1 MSTDQPCV
9 SGGAPMTRR
18 ALLGAGAVALAACR
32 ARPAERYGWKYVVVP
47 PGTHPGILFSKQEL
61 PALRRRARGK
71 TMAAAAY
78 RKVRE
83 LAHSPYDAELSIKEA
98 VGRPGEALARHLE
111 AMALVCQV
119 EEDEALGARA
129 IELFRR
135 TATGID
141 PVAFYREVD
150 ADFFATEH
158 WPKAFAV
165 AWDWLFGLMEPAVRA
180 EILESLE
187 AWNAALFD
195 HTESWWWRE
204 ASYNCG
210 AIPTGAQGMLLAAI
224 QAETQ
229 HPKFEHW
236 FSECFRKI
244 RDNYYRFTWRESG
257 ICTEGPGY
265 AHYHKNPTQF
275 AEAVR
280 RTGGPDI
287 IPQSGAVRAMH
298 YLRHQWMPQ
307 GGCGP
312 IGDNTGYGRRV
323 FQSIY
328 LHGIRELGDQAGLWT
343 FVNFT
348 DFERIN
354 PILIFL
360 FWPDGLEPVSPGTL
374 GLRTSAYFETDRHRA
389 GTVFARSRWDDEEA
403 AWFAFVTRYGEA
415 NHTHYDMNTFLFSA
429 FGEAFATHANI
440 FPYGHEHHGVDFE
453 HNIVIIDG
461 GGMPAADRRNSAG
474 DDGSLWGFL
483 TGLALGEFADY
494 VRGDA
499 HRSYKDRSVP
509 ASTPARRADRSIL
522 FAKQG
527 PNPYVVIADD
537 IQKDGN
543 EHDYWW
549 QWYTEA
555 LEITGTGIPG
565 DPFRIEGKKARCLV
579 ALLEPEKP
587 DFAFQGTK
595 GGTRRHPIE
604 LGLLRVKRRGVRVRY
619 LAAGVAFRKGAQEP
633 RIREGPQ
640 ISGPAGAASLVVE
653 GDGFRDI
660 VVWQPDEDR
669 AGRGKPLTCGLLET
683 DALMAMVRT
692 DLGGRIT
699 GYVMGEGTRLAF
711 GGRTLAEGPEA
722 FSVSAGPQGVFV
734 SGKRRAL
741 DAQPP
746 LPARGTVWLP
756 SASAA
761 VWADEERTGLTVG
774 GDGTVRIEPSGR
786 P

>member
-18 ALLGAGAVALAACR
+18 ALLGAGAAALAACR
-32 ARPAERYGWKYVVVP
+32 ARPAEAYRWKYVVVP
-47 PGTHPGILFSKQEL
+47 PGTHPGILFSEQEL
-61 PALRRRARGK
+61 PALRRRARGE

-78 RKVRE
+78 RKVRK
-83 LAHSPYDAELSIKEA
+83 LAQARHEAELSIKEA
-98 VGRPGEALARHLE
+98 VGRPGRELARHLE
-111 AMALVCQV
+111 ATALVYQV
-119 EEDEALGARA
+119 EEDLALGRRA
-129 IELFRR
+129 VELFRR

-141 PVAFYREVD
+141 PAEFYREVD
-150 ADFFATEH
+150 SDFFATEH

-165 AWDWLFGLMEPAVRA
+165 AWDWLYELMEPAVRA

-187 AWNAALFD
+187 AWNAALFE

-229 HPKFEHW
+229 HPKFQHW

-244 RDNYYRFTWRESG
+244 RDNYYPFTWRPSG

-280 RTGGPDI
+280 RTGGEDI
-287 IPQSGAVRAMH
+287 IPESGAVRAMH

-328 LHGIRELGDQAGLWT
+328 LHGVRELGDAAGLWT
-343 FVNFT
+343 WVNFT
-348 DFERIN
+348 EIDRIN

-360 FWPDGLEPVSPGTL
+360 FWPDGLEPISPGTL

-429 FGEAFATHANI
+429 FGEAFATHANV

-474 DDGSLWGFL
+474 DDGSLWGRL
-483 TGLALGEFADY
+483 TGLGLGEFADY

-499 HRSYKDRSVP
+499 HLSYKDRSVP
-509 ASTPARRADRSIL
+509 SSTPARRADRSIL

-527 PNPYVVIADD
+527 PNPYVVISDD

-555 LEITGTGIPG
+555 LEITGAGTPEA
-565 DPFRIEGKKARCLV
+565 PFRIEGEKARCLV
-579 ALLEPEKP
+579 TLLEPEKP
-587 DFAFQGTK
+587 EFTFQVVE
-595 GGTRRHPIE
+595 GGRRRRPLE
-604 LGLLRVKRRGVRVRY
+604 LGLLRVKRRGDRVRY
-619 LAAGVAFRKGAQEP
+619 VAAGVAFRNGAEEP
-633 RIREGPQ
+633 RVRRGAKIDG
-640 ISGPAGAASLVVE
+640 SAHAASLVIE
-653 GDGFRDI
+653 GDGFRDTI
-660 VVWQPDEDR
+660 VWQPDENRD
-669 AGRGKPLTCGLLET
+669 GRGKPLKCGPVET
-683 DALMAMVRT
+683 DALLAMVRT
-692 DLGGRIT
+692 DAGGKIA

-711 GGRTLAEGPEA
+711 GGRTLAEGPGA
-722 FSVSAGPQGVFV
+722 FSVSAGAEGVFV
-734 SGKRRAL
+734 SGKRRAQEAL
-741 DAQPP
+741 PP
-746 LPARGTVWLP
+746 VPPRGRVWLP
-756 SASAA
+756 QRPAE
-761 VWADEERTGLTVG
+761 VWIEERRADVAADQ
-774 GDGTVRIEPSGR
+774 DGMARIQPS
-786 P
+786 

>member
-1 MSTDQPCV
+1 MKTDDLSV
-9 SGGAPMTRR
+9 SGGRMTRR
-18 ALLGAGAVALAACR
+18 GLLVSGAGAVLAACG
-32 ARPAERYGWKYVVVP
+32 ARPAEPYRWKYVVVP

-61 PALRRRARGK
+61 PAMRRRARGE

-78 RKVRE
+78 RRVRE
-83 LAHSPYDAELSIKEA
+83 LAHGSYDAELSVEEA
-98 VGRPGEALARHLE
+98 VGRPGRELARRLE
-111 AMALVCQV
+111 AMALVYQV
-119 EEDEALGARA
+119 EEDEALGRRA
-129 IELFRR
+129 VELFRR

-141 PVAFYREVD
+141 PAAFYREVD
-150 ADFFATEH
+150 SDFFATEH

-165 AWDWLFGLMEPAVRA
+165 AWDWLYELMEPTVRA
-180 EILESLE
+180 EVLESLE
-187 AWNAALFD
+187 AWNEALFN
-195 HTESWWWRE
+195 HTESWWWRD

-224 QAETQ
+224 RAETR

-244 RDNYYRFTWRESG
+244 RDNYYPFTWRESG

-298 YLRHQWMPQ
+298 YLRHQWIPQ
-307 GGCGP
+307 GGCAP

-328 LHGIRELGDQAGLWT
+328 LHGIRELGDEAGLWT
-343 FVNFT
+343 WVNFT
-348 DFERIN
+348 DFDRIN
-354 PILIFL
+354 PLLIFL
-360 FWPDGLEPVSPGTL
+360 FWPDGLEAGSPGRL

-389 GTVFARSRWDDEEA
+389 GTVFGRSRWDDEEA
-403 AWFAFVTRYGEA
+403 AWFAFVARYGTA
-415 NHTHYDMNTFLFSA
+415 NHIHYDMNSFLFSA
-429 FGEAFATHANI
+429 FGEAFATHANV
-440 FPYGHEHHGVDFE
+440 FPYSHEHHGVDFE

-461 GGMPAADRRNSAG
+461 GGMPAADRRDSAG
-474 DDGSLWGFL
+474 DDGSLWGYL
-483 TGLALGEFADY
+483 PGLGLGEFADY

-509 ASTPARRADRSIL
+509 SSTPAERADRSVL
-522 FAKQG
+522 FAKHG
-527 PNPYVVIADD
+527 PNPYVVVTDD
-537 IQKDGN
+537 IQKDDA
-543 EHDYWW
+543 EHEYRW
-549 QWYTEA
+549 QWYAEA
-555 LEITGTGIPG
+555 QEVAGAGTVE
-565 DPFRIEGKKARCLV
+565 DPFRIEGKKALCLV

-587 DFAFQGTK
+587 EFKFQIIR

-633 RIREGPQ
+633 RIRRGPEIEGPV
-640 ISGPAGAASLVVE
+640 GAASLVVE

-669 AGRGKPLTCGLLET
+669 AGRGKPLTSGALET

-692 DLGGRIT
+692 NAGGEVT
-699 GYVMGEGTRLAF
+699 GYVMGEGTRLEF
-711 GGRTLAEGPEA
+711 GGRTLAEGPEPFTA
-722 FSVSAGPQGVFV
+722 NAGSQGVFV
-734 SGKRRAL
+734 SGKRRAREAL
-741 DAQPP
+741 PP
-746 LPARGTVWLP
+746 LPARGKVWLP
-756 SASAA
+756 PPSAKLWIDERQVSA
-761 VWADEERTGLTVG
+761 VPDQ
-774 GDGTVRIEPSGR
+774 DGMAPIGPSGGR
-786 P
+786 